1 MGGMRLA
8 LLLLVLSMPGW
19 AEFFRLEVEFRGIGC
34 ASCLDSLPGRLE
46 RSRGV
51 ESVEVDAEKSVVTL
65 RLQEGNRVRLG
76 TVLSKITQDG
86 TKVVRTKVVAV
97 GAVAESEQ
105 GLVFVPKGLS
115 RKYRLE
121 GDHSGLEVGR
131 TYRVEGVVPVA
142 EAGEGPVLRIGDARP
157 EQKRE

>member
-8 LLLLVLSMPGW
+8 VLLLVLWVPGR
-19 AEFFRLEVEFRGIGC
+19 AEFFRLEVEFQGLGC
-34 ASCLDSLPGRLE
+34 ASCIESLPGRLK

-51 ESVEVDAEKSVVTL
+51 ESVEVDAERSVVTL
-65 RLQEGNRVRLG
+65 RLQAGNRVRLG

-97 GAVAESEQ
+97 GVVAESGQ

-121 GDHSGLEVGR
+121 GDGGRLEVSG

-142 EAGEGPVLRIGDARP
+142 GGGEGPVLRIEDVRP
-157 EQKRE
+157 AGGGE